1 MANIPNDSFML
12 LSFINLKLRDYYPSL
27 SELCEDLQL
36 DQTELKEKLSKIDY
50 VYDEKLNKF
59 I

>member
-1 MANIPNDSFML
+1 MTNIPNDSYML

-50 VYDEKLNKF
+50 FYDEKLNIF

>member
-1 MANIPNDSFML
+1 MTNIPNDSYML

-36 DQTELKEKLSKIDY
+36 DKTELKDKLSKIDY
-50 VYDEKLNKF
+50 FYDEKLNKF

>member
-1 MANIPNDSFML
+1 MTNIPNDSYML

-50 VYDEKLNKF
+50 FYDEKLNKF